1 MHNGYH
7 PLRGAS
13 LRGSH
18 LNLEWRR
25 ELQYTTFP
33 FHPYVHIFSSLRLLL
48 ISLTLSLLSKGRVLS
63 ASFDLVHSES
73 TLMNQTPHLM
83 LWCMLTC
90 EQWLIINTP
99 LQTTLHAI
107 MVIPFLFCLLFVCLF
122 FRSVETHLTLQG
134 YLYWGTY
141 FSCTASQYSVSSR
154 PSLSST
160 CEHVQV
166 NVSSIIHRF
175 RIGSHENEANVSLIQ
190 KVK

>member
-1 MHNGYH
+1 MKTGTTIHNI
-7 PLRGAS
+7 PLSS
-13 LRGSH
+13 LCAYLFVFKTSLDITHFESFVEGESIKCFFWPCTLRINTHES
-18 LNLEWRR
+18 N
-25 ELQYTTFP
+25 TTFDVVM
-33 FHPYVHIFSSLRLLL
+33 HVDLRTMTHNKHSS
-48 ISLTLSLLSKGRVLS
+48 SNY
-63 ASFDLVHSES
+63 S
-73 TLMNQTPHLM
+73 TCYHG
-83 LWCMLTC
+83 
-90 EQWLIINTP
+90 
-99 LQTTLHAI
+99 H
-107 MVIPFLFCLLFVCLF
+107 LFVCLF